1 MKKTFNTIFGLS
13 ALTLLLLTSCGS
25 APQSDSNTLTVLA
38 STSFL
43 ADIAQNV
50 AGGRAEVKSLLPL
63 GADPHSY
70 QAAPSDVAKIAES
83 DVLILNGIEYE
94 HFVEPLIEN
103 AGGERLIVIATDGLT
118 PREMGEHAEE
128 EEHAGETE
136 SGEGHEHEA
145 GDPHM
150 WLDPNLVVTYVENIR
165 DGLTKADPE
174 GADVYRVNAE
184 AYIEELKSL
193 DAWIVEQ
200 VNAIPKERRLLVTNH
215 EALGYFA
222 ERYGFEVVDTILPS
236 FSSEA
241 SASAQEIAAVVKAIQ
256 SSGAPAIFLSEV
268 ENEKLANQIAD
279 ETGVK
284 VVSDLYF
291 ETLTNGAPA
300 ATYIDMMKHN
310 VSRIVDALK

>member
-1 MKKTFNTIFGLS
+1 MKKIFNTIFGIS
-13 ALTLLLLTSCGS
+13 ALTLLLLTSCGPT
-25 APQSDSNTLTVLA
+25 PQSDSDTLTVLA

-50 AGGRAEVKSLLPL
+50 TGGRAEVKSLLPL

-94 HFVEPLIEN
+94 HFIEPLIEN
-103 AGGERLIVIATDGLT
+103 AGGERLIVIATNGLN
-118 PREMGEHAEE
+118 PHPA

-145 GDPHM
+145 GDPHL
-150 WLDPNLVVTYVENIR
+150 WLDPNLVVAYVENIR

-241 SASAQEIAAVVKAIQ
+241 GASAQEIAAVVESIK

-300 ATYIDMMKHN
+300 ATYIDMMKHI